1 MVCGIFCFNV
11 ITSTSSPP
19 ANKHRSINPT
29 INWST
34 NKRVSQSVRP
44 TMANKQKS
52 KQASKQA
59 SKQRKKQPQTHA
71 HNLRHAHTQAS
82 LFSWMFSSSLFNRA
96 LLAGAHMA
104 GIRLSCFASRWNRV
118 CQGAM
123 LSHVAMLDCMIHYSI
138 CLMET
143 PEINRFVQKPS
154 LKRTA
159 LIWKMGKQLQTWI
172 EDPWFLLGWLV
183 GRYFLSSCAG
193 YVYNMYTFWEMHYLM
208 LYVCIRTCSHLY
220 RHQIE

>member
-1 MVCGIFCFNV
+1 M
-11 ITSTSSPP
+11 
-19 ANKHRSINPT
+19 
-29 INWST
+29 W
-34 NKRVSQSVRP
+34 VSQSVQQWQ
-44 TMANKQKS
+44 TNKRAS
-52 KQASKQA
+52 KQAS
-59 SKQRKKQPQTHA
+59 SKQRKKQTQTHA

-82 LFSWMFSSSLFNRA
+82 LFLWMFSSPLFNRA

-123 LSHVAMLDCMIHYSI
+123 LSHVAMLDCMIYYSI

-159 LIWKMGKQLQTWI
+159 LTWKMGKQLQTWI

-193 YVYNMYTFWEMHYLM
+193 YVSKYTFWEMHYLM

-220 RHQIE
+220 RHQIEQLHGFQHEKYKLPSLKLT